1 MFKEFNPVTK
11 EEWLAKVEKDL
22 KGKKSIESF
31 NWEMDGM
38 TFTPFYHQEDISKDK
53 ACVIPT
59 NKKNNSWE
67 IGERIIITDC
77 KTANKQA
84 LEALQKGA
92 NALLFVLKK
101 NPSFEELNILLK
113 DIQLE
118 WISTHFNID
127 VFDFF
132 IKIIQSKKQNSAEIN
147 CSFPLNEISKL
158 ENYTKEFPKG
168 RFLSVN
174 IINSENA
181 LLEAIQK
188 GNKLL
193 EQINEADLD
202 ISSYHSQIQFSISIN
217 DNYFASIAKI
227 RALKLLWQNV
237 LTAWDKDL
245 VANSPIE
252 VHLTTNSQTE
262 DENTN
267 KIKATTQ
274 AMSAVIGGADRLYI
288 YPSDSSTDE
297 NGTNFS
303 RRIALNVHH
312 LMEQESYLDR
322 VIDPSAGSYF
332 IEHLTNSI
340 AEKSWKDFV
349 NLCG

>member
-1 MFKEFNPVTK
+1 MFSEFNTVTK

-31 NWEMDGM
+31 NWELDGM
-38 TFTPFYHQEDISKDK
+38 TFTPFYHSDDNGNEKPLANGK
-53 ACVIPT
+53 A
-59 NKKNNSWE
+59 NNSWE
-67 IGERIIITDC
+67 IGERIVVFDF
-77 KTANKQA
+77 KAANEQA
-84 LEALQKGA
+84 LVALSKGA
-92 NALLFVLKK
+92 NALLFVLKGS
-101 NPSFEELNILLK
+101 PSFEDLNILLN

-118 WISTHFNID
+118 WISTHFNVD
-127 VFDFF
+127 VFGDF
-132 IKIIQSKKQNSAEIN
+132 IKIIQSKNQNPAEIN
-147 CSFPLNEISKL
+147 CSFSLGHIAPVLEDCVTKL
-158 ENYTKEFPKG
+158 PKG
-168 RFLSVN
+168 RFIPVN
-174 IINSENA
+174 VIDNENS
-181 LLEAIQK
+181 LVEAIK
-188 GNKLL
+188 EGNDIL
-193 EQINEADLD
+193 ESINEAGLD
-202 ISSYHSQIQFSISIN
+202 IKKYHHQIQFSISLN

-288 YPSDSSTDE
+288 YPSDSSNNE

-312 LMEQESYLDR
+312 LMEQESYLDK

-340 AEKSWKDFV
+340 AEKSWDSFV
-349 NLCG
+349 IGD